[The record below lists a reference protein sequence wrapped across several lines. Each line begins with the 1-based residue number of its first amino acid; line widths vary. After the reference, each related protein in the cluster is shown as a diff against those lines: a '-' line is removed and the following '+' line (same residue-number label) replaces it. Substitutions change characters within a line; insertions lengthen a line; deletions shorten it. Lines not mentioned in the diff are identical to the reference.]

1 MQIKWM
7 IAIAFMVVLTAIDIR
22 KKQIPVIILFIFG
35 VTAAFFIVRSG
46 EREGISV
53 VYSLIPGVFL
63 LTLSLCT
70 RESIG
75 YGDGWTVL
83 VLGLL
88 LGLWDCVA
96 CVFVGLILS
105 ALFSLTL
112 LVLRKVNG
120 KSRLPFLP
128 FITLGLGVVVVG
140 QKCF

>member
-7 IAIAFMVVLTAIDIR
+7 IAIAFMVLLTVIDIK
-22 KKQIPVIILFIFG
+22 KKQIPVAILVIFG
-35 VTAAFFIVRSG
+35 ITAAFFLIRS
-46 EREGISV
+46 EEIEGVSIA
-53 VYSLIPGVFL
+53 YSLIPGAFL
-63 LTLSLCT
+63 LALSLCT

-88 LGLWDCVA
+88 LGLWDCLA
-96 CVFVGLILS
+96 SVFIGLILS
-105 ALFSLTL
+105 ALFSLIM

-128 FITLGLGVVVVG
+128 FVTLGLGVVLVG
-140 QKCF
+140 EKFL